1 MMKMTNQTPE
11 QKKALSNHIKAV
23 QEYRAMQVE
32 LSKKRLE
39 ITNINKSLFDL
50 GVLAEPMDMC
60 W

>member
-1 MMKMTNQTPE
+1 MTDQTPE
-11 QKKALSNHIKAV
+11 QKEAISNHIKTI

-39 ITNINKSLFDL
+39 IANSNKSLFDL
-50 GVLAEPMDMC
+50 GLYVERVDMC